1 MTILLDNVSVDTTS
15 TKTLGDGGPKI
26 VFIRADDFGG
36 GVVRI
41 FIAPPSDSLERFERL
56 KDGQFACD
64 AEVHIDYLPPATK
77 IRVSL
82 VASSGAENVYVEII

>member
-1 MTILLDNVSVDTTS
+1 MTILFDNINSDDTS
-15 TKTLGDGGPKI
+15 TEEIGQGGPVVI
-26 VFIRADDFGG
+26 FIRADNFGG

-41 FIAPPSDSLERFERL
+41 SIAPPSDPLNRFERL

-64 AEVHIDYLPPATK
+64 AEVHIDYLPPGTK

-82 VASSGAENVYVEII
+82 VASTDAENVYVEIL

>member
-1 MTILLDNVSVDTTS
+1 MTILFNNISSDDTS
-15 TKTLGDGGPKI
+15 TAEIGQGGPVVI
-26 VFIRADDFGG
+26 FIRADDFGG

-41 FIAPPSDSLERFERL
+41 FIAPPSDPLERFERL

-64 AEVHIDYLPPATK
+64 AEVHIDYLPPGTK

-82 VASSGAENVYVEII
+82 VSSSGAENVYVEII